1 MFCLNA
7 INKGSYIIRSYK
19 ELLFSEKDD
28 LNNPN
33 YSIGFEQYQ
42 LLEVIPVVLLFKREI
57 LGANPQMVRELVA
70 EIMSCINAWHHL
82 EEEEDYEFRL
92 IINELIVNGIVH
104 GNKCFDDKLLTIIIH
119 ALDDNT
125 ISICIRDQGM
135 GFDYR
140 KIEKGVFPCD
150 SFLLLE
156 RGRGLK
162 IVQSIC
168 DDITFSKNGSWI
180 SVKKSIKS

>member
-1 MFCLNA
+1 V
-7 INKGSYIIRSYK
+7 S
-19 ELLFSEKDD
+19 
-28 LNNPN
+28 
-33 YSIGFEQYQ
+33 
-42 LLEVIPVVLLFKREI
+42 VVLLFKREI
-57 LGANPQMVRELVA
+57 VGANTQMVRELVR
-70 EIMSCINAWHHL
+70 EIMNRIEAWHHL

-104 GNKCFDDKLLTIIIH
+104 GNKCFNDKVLTVIVH

-125 ISICIRDQGM
+125 ISICIRDQGR
-135 GFDYR
+135 GFNY
-140 KIEKGVFPCD
+140 KEIEKGIFPCD
-150 SFLLLE
+150 SFALLE

-168 DDITFSKNGSWI
+168 DDIKFSKNGSWI